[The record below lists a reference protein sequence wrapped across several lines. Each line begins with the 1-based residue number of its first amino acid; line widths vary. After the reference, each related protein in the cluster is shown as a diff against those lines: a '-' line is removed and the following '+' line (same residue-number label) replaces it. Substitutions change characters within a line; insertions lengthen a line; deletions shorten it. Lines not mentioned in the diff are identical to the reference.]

1 MLAMARS
8 GLAQSTTTPVP
19 EATIRELQL
28 QLQEQTQR
36 LDALQDQL
44 RQQEAATEIADV
56 VEESASNGTPARPAV
71 KDVPPEKDQGVDFPL
86 DYFTDY
92 KDGFV
97 IRPMDIASS
106 PFEMKVN
113 GWIQFVHH
121 AFARNVETW
130 QDNAGITRPV
140 RNRNAFDIERGRLVL
155 SGTAIDP
162 DISYFLQLD
171 GDTDG
176 EESVDFFDYW
186 FAGQVTENLQ
196 LQFGKRK
203 VPAGRQ
209 WLLSGRSSR
218 LVDRPM
224 SNDFFRP
231 DRTTGIFGRGKLLQ
245 RLYYE
250 WMVGNGYR
258 TANLAPIATDNR
270 FTYAATSYLDLNND
284 FGPRIVDFEHERKHK
299 VLVGHSFVYS
309 PQSGDALG
317 LPLGEAD
324 FLRLADGTR
333 LTQTGALAPGATVF
347 EFDLIFYGL
356 DAAWKWNG
364 WSFNT
369 EYFWRWIND
378 LQADK
383 PLPRSQIWQQGFY
396 VEGGYFLL
404 PQFLDANWRY
414 SRVNGVYGNASEI
427 AAGFNLYPFHKP
439 TLRLA
444 FDFTFL
450 DGSPL
455 QNTASNILV
464 GDDGVL
470 FRTMLQAE
478 F

>member
-1 MLAMARS
+1 M
-8 GLAQSTTTPVP
+8 
-19 EATIRELQL
+19 
-28 QLQEQTQR
+28 QR
-36 LDALQDQL
+36 GHAEGDSDL
-44 RQQEAATEIADV
+44 E
-56 VEESASNGTPARPAV
+56 
-71 KDVPPEKDQGVDFPL
+71 FPL
-86 DYFTDY
+86 DYFADY
-92 KDGFV
+92 DAGFL
-97 IRPMDIASS
+97 IRPMDAASN
-106 PFEMKVN
+106 PFELKIN
-113 GWIQFVHH
+113 GWMQFVHH

-130 QDNAGITRPV
+130 QDNAGIVRPV

-155 SGTAIDP
+155 SGKAIDP
-162 DISYFLQLD
+162 HISYFLQLD

-176 EESVDFFDYW
+176 NESVDFFDYW
-186 FAGQVTENLQ
+186 FAGQLTENMQ
-196 LQFGKRK
+196 LQVGKRK

-224 SNDFFRP
+224 ANDFFRP
-231 DRTTGIFGRGKLLQ
+231 DRTTGIFGRGKLLE
-245 RLYYE
+245 RVYYE

-258 TANLAPIATDNR
+258 TANIAPIAIDTR
-270 FTYAATSYLDLNND
+270 FTYAATSYVDLNND
-284 FGPRIVDFEHERKHK
+284 FGAHIVDFDNEGPFQA
-299 VLVGHSFVYS
+299 LFGHSFVYS
-309 PQSGDALG
+309 PQSGDAFG
-317 LPLGEAD
+317 VPLGEAD
-324 FLRLADGTR
+324 FLRLSDGTR
-333 LTQTGALAPGATVF
+333 LTQTGALAPDATVF
-347 EFDLIFYGL
+347 EFDLIFYGI
-356 DAAWKWNG
+356 DAAWKWKG

-396 VEGGYFLL
+396 VEGGYFLI
-404 PQFLDANWRY
+404 PKCLDANLRY
-414 SRVNGVYGNASEI
+414 SYLHGVYGNASEI
-427 AAGFNLYPFHKP
+427 AAGINLYPFQKQ